1 MRLLF
6 QTYTHLFGG
15 LLLTKNSKIIK
26 IKTTLFIQSGFFL
39 YKHYTYICRME
50 KEHQIFGIRAIIEAI
65 QAGKEVDK
73 VFIQKEISGEL
84 MKDLMKVMKRANINF
99 SYVPVEKL
107 NRLTPNN
114 HQGAVATISPIG
126 FIDLEHLVESTIAS
140 GSKPLFLILDQI
152 SDARNFG
159 AIIRTAECTGVNGI
173 IVQKAGS
180 APVNGDTVKTS
191 AGAVFNVPICKVEH
205 IKDAIFYLQG
215 SGIKTVAATEKTD
228 QNIYD
233 IALNEPVAIIM
244 GSEDRG
250 INPSVLKIVDEKA
263 KLPMFGTIGSLNV
276 SVACG
281 AFLYE
286 TVRQRS

>member
-1 MRLLF
+1 
-6 QTYTHLFGG
+6 
-15 LLLTKNSKIIK
+15 
-26 IKTTLFIQSGFFL
+26 
-39 YKHYTYICRME
+39 ME
-50 KEHQIFGIRAIIEAI
+50 KEHQIFGIRAISEAI
-65 QAGKEVDK
+65 LAKKEIDK
-73 VFIQKEISGEL
+73 VFIQKDISGEL
-84 MKDLMKVMKRANINF
+84 MKDLMKVMKRNNINF
-99 SYVPVEKL
+99 TYVPVEKL

-126 FIDLEHLVESTIAS
+126 FMDLEHLVESTIAAN
-140 GSKPLFLILDQI
+140 KTPLFLILDQI

-191 AGAVFNVPICKVEH
+191 AGAVFNIPICKVEH

-215 SGIKTVAATEKTD
+215 SGIKTVAATEKTEST
-228 QNIYD
+228 IYD
-233 IALNEPVAIIM
+233 IDLTDGVAIIM
-244 GSEDRG
+244 GSEERG

-286 TVRQRS
+286 VVRQRK